1 MFIIYNLLSLIALT
15 LYLPILITKK
25 GPENRK
31 VFLKERLGL
40 SDYSGCDLWI
50 HAVSVG
56 EVIASLKF
64 MHTLK
69 KEYPELKILFSTT
82 TYTGQKIARESFPE
96 ADRIMYIPCDTALC
110 IHRAVR
116 DIRPR
121 LFIAIETELWPSLF
135 NALNRAGTRIIVL
148 NGRLSE
154 NSYRGYRY
162 IRFFMKRVLSNV
174 TFFYMQ
180 GNDDI
185 KRIISLGAQAEKVEL
200 MGNIK
205 YDISIDE
212 TGDNTSWIDA
222 LEGRILIAGSTH
234 KGEDEIVLDAYD
246 SIKKSANDLKLILAP
261 RHPERFSEV
270 EHLIKNRGYHFIR
283 RSRIPSENPWSAI
296 QGRRPDIVLLDTVG
310 ELSQTF
316 AKADVA
322 FIGGSLMPY
331 GGHNILEPAYWSKP
345 IIFGP
350 FMDNF
355 PMAADFLR
363 AGAAIEVNND
373 KEMAVIVADILKNNA
388 KAEKIGQK
396 AKTIINANKGALEKA
411 MKLVRGILGTN
422 K

>member
-1 MFIIYNLLSLIALT
+1 
-15 LYLPILITKK
+15 
-25 GPENRK
+25 
-31 VFLKERLGL
+31 
-40 SDYSGCDLWI
+40 
-50 HAVSVG
+50 
-56 EVIASLKF
+56 
-64 MHTLK
+64 
-69 KEYPELKILFSTT
+69 
-82 TYTGQKIARESFPE
+82 
-96 ADRIMYIPCDTALC
+96 
-110 IHRAVR
+110 VR

-154 NSYRGYRY
+154 NSYKGYRY
-162 IRFFMKRVLSNV
+162 IRFFMKRVLSKV

-180 GNDDI
+180 GNGDVQRI
-185 KRIISLGAQAEKVEL
+185 KSLGAETEKVEL

-212 TGDNTSWIDA
+212 SGDNTSWIDA
-222 LEGRILIAGSTH
+222 LEGRILVAGSTH

-246 SIKKSANDLKLILAP
+246 MIKKSAGDLKLILAP
-261 RHPERFSEV
+261 RHPERCNEV
-270 EHLIKNRGYHFIR
+270 EHLLKNRGYHFIR
-283 RSRIPSENPWSAI
+283 RSRIPSGSPQSTI
-296 QGRRPDIVLLDTVG
+296 QGRHPDVVLLDTVG

-355 PMAADFLR
+355 PMASEFLR

-373 KEMAVIVADILKNNA
+373 KEMAVIVADILENNV

-396 AKTIINANKGALEKA
+396 AKRMINANKGALEKA

-422 K
+422 Q